1 MRYAVNAYSFMRYY
15 VLILWTTLLFRR
27 QGPSGWDLGFKASP
41 PHKTKGISMK
51 LGWKL
56 VLASFVLLLA
66 GCTTIGRPYDAS
78 KIGQFV
84 VGQTTV
90 DQAIAAL
97 GEPQERETESDGTV
111 RLHYQYIPT
120 DC

>member
-1 MRYAVNAYSFMRYY
+1 
-15 VLILWTTLLFRR
+15 
-27 QGPSGWDLGFKASP
+27 
-41 PHKTKGISMK
+41 MK
-51 LGWKL
+51 LGSKL
-56 VLASFVLLLA
+56 VLALFVVLLA

-90 DQAIAAL
+90 DQAIAEL
-97 GEPQERETESDGTV
+97 GQPQERETESDGAV

-120 DC
+120 DARNLIPFTPAGVHVKDQDTFIFFDRQGRYVRSETNQSST